1 MGHKEKISLRPLKD
15 REGRDNLMD
24 DNKIALNDSIEPVE
38 ETKPTTVDINYEN
51 ALQVLIEELEKAG
64 IWEKNMRVKVAVKI
78 LSAKLLLQESKINE
92 ALAILMRKDG

>member
-1 MGHKEKISLRPLKD
+1 M
-15 REGRDNLMD
+15 DN
-24 DNKIALNDSIEPVE
+24 NKIALNDSIEPVE

-51 ALQVLIEELEKAG
+51 ALQVLIEELEKTG

>member
-1 MGHKEKISLRPLKD
+1 
-15 REGRDNLMD
+15 MD

>member
-1 MGHKEKISLRPLKD
+1 
-15 REGRDNLMD
+15 MD
-24 DNKIALNDSIEPVE
+24 DNKIALNASIEPVE

-51 ALQVLIEELEKAG
+51 ALQVLIEELEKAE

>member
-1 MGHKEKISLRPLKD
+1 MDSSFISS
-15 REGRDNLMD
+15 
-24 DNKIALNDSIEPVE
+24 NDSIEPVE

-51 ALQVLIEELEKAG
+51 ALQALIEELEKAG

-92 ALAILMRKDG
+92 ALAILMRKDV

>member
-1 MGHKEKISLRPLKD
+1 
-15 REGRDNLMD
+15 MD
-24 DNKIALNDSIEPVE
+24 DNKMTLNDSIDPVE
-38 ETKPTTVDINYEN
+38 DVKPVSTVDINYEN

-92 ALAILMRKDG
+92 ALAILMRKDV

>member
-1 MGHKEKISLRPLKD
+1 
-15 REGRDNLMD
+15 MD
-24 DNKIALNDSIEPVE
+24 SSFILSNDSIDPVE
-38 ETKPTTVDINYEN
+38 ETKPTTVDINYDN

-92 ALAILMRKDG
+92 ALAILMRKDV

>member
-1 MGHKEKISLRPLKD
+1 
-15 REGRDNLMD
+15 MD

-92 ALAILMRKDG
+92 ALAILMRKNG

>member
-1 MGHKEKISLRPLKD
+1 MDSSFISF
-15 REGRDNLMD
+15 
-24 DNKIALNDSIEPVE
+24 NDSIDPIE

-78 LSAKLLLQESKINE
+78 LSAKLLLQESKIKE
-92 ALAILMRKDG
+92 ALDILNRNDY

>member
-1 MGHKEKISLRPLKD
+1 
-15 REGRDNLMD
+15 
-24 DNKIALNDSIEPVE
+24 VE

>member
-1 MGHKEKISLRPLKD
+1 M
-15 REGRDNLMD
+15 DN
-24 DNKIALNDSIEPVE
+24 NKIALNDSIEPVE

>member
-1 MGHKEKISLRPLKD
+1 
-15 REGRDNLMD
+15 MD

-92 ALAILMRKDG
+92 ALAILMRKDV